1 MPVYTIFH
9 RSYISSGNRRNI
21 AEELTKLHTNVTGA
35 EPQAVKVMF
44 FELDTH
50 NIFIGG
56 ESAHK
61 YVRVVGQ
68 IRQGRTEAQKTDLL
82 EGMHKIMRAVVPK
95 GEIQVQIQEIDDTKT
110 VMTNGVMN
118 T

>member
-1 MPVYTIFH
+1 M
-9 RSYISSGNRRNI
+9 
-21 AEELTKLHTNVTGA
+21 AEGLTSLHVNVTGV

-44 FELDTH
+44 FELATH

-56 ESAHK
+56 ERPHE
-61 YVRVVGQ
+61 YVRMVAQ
-68 IRQGRTEAQKTDLL
+68 IREGRTETQRTDLL
-82 EGMHKIMRAVVPK
+82 EGMHKIISAVVPS

-110 VMTNGVMN
+110 VMTNGVLN